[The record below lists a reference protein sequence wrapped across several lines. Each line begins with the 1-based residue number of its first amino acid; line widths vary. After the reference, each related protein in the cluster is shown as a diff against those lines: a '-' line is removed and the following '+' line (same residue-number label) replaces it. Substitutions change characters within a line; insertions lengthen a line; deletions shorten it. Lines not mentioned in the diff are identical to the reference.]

1 MIHSRLD
8 RLEEKRE
15 KKLLYFALGGII
27 FIVLFVAIFGI
38 KMLVQFSLLVD
49 RARGGTPIEKASTLI
64 LAPALDELPIATF
77 SGTLKLTGKA
87 EPKLSLTLFINDFEA
102 KNIIVPQSGIFS
114 IENVT
119 VKDGTNSFRVQ
130 LKDSAGNKS
139 ELSNEVTTLIKKTA
153 PIL

>member
-49 RARGGTPIEKASTLI
+49 RARGGTPIEKHPRSYW
-64 LAPALDELPIATF
+64 
-77 SGTLKLTGKA
+77 
-87 EPKLSLTLFINDFEA
+87 
-102 KNIIVPQSGIFS
+102 
-114 IENVT
+114 
-119 VKDGTNSFRVQ
+119 RRR
-130 LKDSAGNKS
+130 
-139 ELSNEVTTLIKKTA
+139 
-153 PIL
+153 